1 MNIQIFGGGKN
12 FDVKKAERYFKE
24 RRIPV
29 QRVDLFEKG
38 LSKGELRAV
47 CRALG
52 SAEALVDTGAK
63 ANCHLVSAHSRRG
76 QGSLFAGTPG
86 NFKTAH
92 RAKRRAGDGRLS
104 ARGLEELGVRQ
115 CPI

>member
-38 LSKGELRAV
+38 LSAV

-52 SAEALVDTGAK
+52 SAEALVDTAAK
-63 ANCHLVSAHSRRG
+63 AKETVIWFQH
-76 QGSLFAGTPG
+76 
-86 NFKTAH
+86 TAEED
-92 RAKRRAGDGRLS
+92 REAFL
-104 ARGLEELGVRQ
+104 LEHPEILRQPIVRNGAQ
-115 CPI
+115 ATVGYQPEVWKNWA

>member
-47 CRALG
+47 CLALG
-52 SAEALVDTGAK
+52 STEALVDTGAK
-63 ANCHLVSAHSRRG
+63 AKETVIWFQH
-76 QGSLFAGTPG
+76 
-86 NFKTAH
+86 TAEEDREAFLLEH
-92 RAKRRAGDGRLS
+92 PEIMRQPIVRDG
-104 ARGLEELGVRQ
+104 AQATVGYQPEVWKNWE
-115 CPI
+115 

>member
-38 LSKGELRAV
+38 LSKGELRAEAKETV
-47 CRALG
+47 IWFQHT
-52 SAEALVDTGAK
+52 AEEDREAFLLEHPEILRQPIVRNGAQATVGYQPEVWK
-63 ANCHLVSAHSRRG
+63 NWA
-76 QGSLFAGTPG
+76 
-86 NFKTAH
+86 
-92 RAKRRAGDGRLS
+92 
-104 ARGLEELGVRQ
+104 
-115 CPI
+115 

>member
-47 CRALG
+47 CGALG
-52 SAEALVDTGAK
+52 SAEALVDTAAK
-63 ANCHLVSAHSRRG
+63 AKETVIWFQH
-76 QGSLFAGTPG
+76 
-86 NFKTAH
+86 TAEED
-92 RAKRRAGDGRLS
+92 REAFL
-104 ARGLEELGVRQ
+104 LEHPEILRQPIVRNGAQ
-115 CPI
+115 ATVGYQPEVWENWA